1 MQINANREND
11 HIEYKSSWRDE
22 WLKWVCGF
30 ANACGGT
37 IYICVDDQGNI
48 VGLDNVHKLL
58 EDVPNK
64 VVDGLGICP
73 IVHMTDDPR
82 GAYIEIVVEPQA
94 FPVSYKGQYYMR
106 VGATNQLLKGTALDT
121 FLLSKQGQSWDN
133 APVLGFSMDDL
144 DKGAMERF
152 VKRARIFDRIPG
164 RAQSEDPKALLSHLI
179 SCGMGTIRMQRRSFL
194 RGSLRLL
201 YLAAL

>member
-37 IYICVDDQGNI
+37 IYIGVDDQGNI

-58 EDVPNK
+58 EDIPNK

-94 FPVSYKGQYYMR
+94 FP
-106 VGATNQLLKGTALDT
+106 
-121 FLLSKQGQSWDN
+121 
-133 APVLGFSMDDL
+133 
-144 DKGAMERF
+144 
-152 VKRARIFDRIPG
+152 
-164 RAQSEDPKALLSHLI
+164 
-179 SCGMGTIRMQRRSFL
+179 
-194 RGSLRLL
+194 
-201 YLAAL
+201 